1 MHLATRDQ
9 PMDQEAIATI
19 LVIAGIVGGA
29 VLLVTIFFGPDIKK
43 YWDNWTD
50 PG

>member
-1 MHLATRDQ
+1 
-9 PMDQEAIATI
+9 MDQEAIATI
-19 LVIAGIVGGA
+19 LVIAGIVLGA